1 MTSLLKVDLAENQ
14 IESMDDVTEEAL
26 LFLHS
31 HGSLKNLDLEDN
43 PIATTGVKLLSMLS
57 SCECLHT
64 PD

>member
-31 HGSLKNLDLEDN
+31 HGSLKSTI
-43 PIATTGVKLLSMLS
+43 PIKLNMRICSRSGLY
-57 SCECLHT
+57 
-64 PD
+64 